1 MAINP
6 NVLFFLGIFFIGMG
20 IDATFEGAIQCKEN
34 V

>member
-6 NVLFFLGIFFIGMG
+6 SILFFLGIFFIGMG
-20 IDATFEGAIQCKEN
+20 IDAAQEGAIQCKEN